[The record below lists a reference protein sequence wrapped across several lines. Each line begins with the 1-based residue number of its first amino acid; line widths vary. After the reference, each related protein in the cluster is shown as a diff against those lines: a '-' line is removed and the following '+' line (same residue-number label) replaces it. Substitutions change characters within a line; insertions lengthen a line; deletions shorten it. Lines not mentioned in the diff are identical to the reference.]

1 MTDAKFDNS
10 FYKENDMRT
19 LGQTLAMCRKELR
32 YKQGEVS
39 RLLKD
44 HFGMD
49 VSVHSLSHW
58 EKDAATPN
66 ARQFLA
72 LCELYEIS
80 NMNETFNIYPG
91 HSSLLRL
98 SDEGREKVYE
108 FIRILVKSHMF
119 DRDPADILVPRRK
132 IRKYHLRA
140 SAGTGQYLDS
150 DSYDEIEVGDEVSS
164 LVDFGV
170 TLTGNSMEPQFVNGQ
185 TVWVHSQEFLNSGEI
200 GIFYYNED
208 AYCKKY
214 MEKDGKVLLISLNPS
229 YDPIEVNPGYGFK
242 IFGKVVG

>member
-1 MTDAKFDNS
+1 MK
-10 FYKENDMRT
+10 T
-19 LGQTLAMCRKELR
+19 LGQILAKCRKDVN

-39 RLLKD
+39 RLLKG

-58 EKDAATPN
+58 EKDVAVPN

-72 LCELYEIS
+72 LCEIYKIS
-80 NMNETFNIYPG
+80 NMNETFNIYPSY
-91 HSSLLRL
+91 SSLSRL
-98 SDEGREKVYE
+98 NDEGREKVIDFINILIKSQLYE
-108 FIRILVKSHMF
+108 REPVNSL
-119 DRDPADILVPRRK
+119 LPRRRIK
-132 IRKYHLRA
+132 KYHLRA

-150 DSYDEIEVGDEVSS
+150 DSYDEIEVGDEVSM
-164 LVDFGV
+164 LADFGI

-185 TVWVHSQEFLNSGEI
+185 TVWVHSQETLNNGEI
-200 GIFYYNED
+200 GIFYYNGD

-214 MEKDGKVLLISLNPS
+214 SENYGKVMLISLNPS
-229 YDPIEVNPGYGFK
+229 YDPLVINPELGFK